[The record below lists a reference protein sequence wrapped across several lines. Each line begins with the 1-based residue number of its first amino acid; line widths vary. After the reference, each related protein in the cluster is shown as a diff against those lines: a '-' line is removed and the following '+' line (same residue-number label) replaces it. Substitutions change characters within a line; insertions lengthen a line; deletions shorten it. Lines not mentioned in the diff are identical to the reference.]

1 MKNKKKSI
9 NHLIAICRKFQL
21 PGRVLDVQEFG
32 GGNVNDTYLVSL
44 DSFSPDKCILQ
55 RINNNVFPQP
65 PLIMENMRVLAD
77 HIDRELQ
84 VKKSPAG
91 RQWRMI
97 RIFPAV
103 NSETYVEEN
112 GDFWRAISFID
123 RAVTYEIIQDENHA
137 YEAGYA
143 LGRFHDL
150 VSNLEPG
157 LLHDT
162 LPGFHITPL
171 YLKQYDVVSATTK
184 IKSTP
189 EIKLCRDFIERRR
202 SFAPVLE
209 RAKQQGK
216 LRERIIHGDP
226 KVSNIM
232 IDQKS
237 GLAVSL
243 IDLDTVKPGLIHY
256 DLGDCLRSCCNI
268 LGEEADEPDKV
279 SFDADLATMILQ
291 GYVDVAKFI
300 SLNDYDCLYDG
311 VRLLPFE
318 LGLRFFTDYLAG
330 NRYFKVSDKEQ
341 NLRRT
346 LVQFQLTRSIESQ
359 EKQLLK
365 IVGGLRN

>member
-1 MKNKKKSI
+1 MKKKKISM

-21 PGRVLDVQEFG
+21 PGRVLDVRQFG

-44 DSFSPDKCILQ
+44 DSCSPDKCILQ
-55 RINNNVFPQP
+55 RINHNVFPQP
-65 PLIMENMRVLAD
+65 PLIMENIQVLAD
-77 HIDRELQ
+77 HIDRELL

-97 RIFPAV
+97 RIFPAA
-103 NSETYVEEN
+103 NSATYVEEN

-123 RAVTYEIIQDENHA
+123 RAATYETIQDEKHA

-162 LPGFHITPL
+162 LPGFHITPR

-184 IKSTP
+184 IKSNP

-237 GLAVSL
+237 GQAVSL

-279 SFDADLATMILQ
+279 YFDTDLATIILQ
-291 GYVDVAKFI
+291 GYLDVAKFI

-341 NLRRT
+341 NLRRA

-365 IVGGLRN
+365 IIGGLRN